1 MSEDF
6 WSGRRVLIT
15 GMAGFVGAHLAHR
28 LADLGADLLGL
39 DRVLSRV
46 LSSAGLRVLGLAK
59 VPMLWRDVRDP
70 GRLAWALSHGNGERD
85 WKMPEVVFHL
95 AGVGHIAQA
104 QADPLAAWEVNV
116 QGTWN
121 LLEACH
127 QLPADQI
134 RAIVCASSNH
144 VFGSL
149 PRANR
154 PAGSEYPALR
164 QDGARTA
171 WLEDDQPGQPD
182 VYGTSKA
189 QVDLLVRSYGA
200 MGLPVASLRHVN
212 CFGPADPHRSHLITG
227 TICDLLENKTPVI
240 RGDGSAIKG
249 YLHVADVVSAYLLLA
264 EAVAEGRADRGLAWH
279 AAPSTAI
286 SVLALVELICDVT
299 GHANLV
305 PEILA
310 EDLSQSGYV
319 EFLNSA
325 RLRTLG
331 WRLQWS
337 LRSGIVDTWA
347 WYRKHG
353 GMAWSSP

>member
-15 GMAGFVGAHLAHR
+15 GMAGFVGAHLAR
-28 LADLGADLLGL
+28 SLADLGADVVGL
-39 DRVLSRV
+39 DRVLS
-46 LSSAGLRVLGLAK
+46 SANLQVLGLAK
-59 VPMLWRDVRDP
+59 IPVLWRDVRDP
-70 GRLAWALSHGNGERD
+70 GRLAWALSHGNGERE

-95 AGVGHIAQA
+95 AGVGHIAHA

-121 LLEACH
+121 LLEACR
-127 QLPADQI
+127 QLPAGQI

-154 PAGSEYPALR
+154 PAGSDYPALR
-164 QDGARTA
+164 QNGARAA
-171 WLEDDQPGQPD
+171 WLEDDPPGQPD

-212 CFGPADPHRSHLITG
+212 CFGPADPHRSHLVTG

-249 YLHVADVVSAYLLLA
+249 YLAVGDVCRAYLLVAKRLA
-264 EAVAEGRADRGLAWH
+264 ARRDVLAGQAVH
-279 AAPSTAI
+279 AATPPI
-286 SVLALVELICDVT
+286 PVLSLVDLLIQIAKRDV
-299 GHANLV
+299 V
-305 PEILA
+305 PEILG

-319 EFLNSA
+319 EMLDDS
-325 RLRTLG
+325 RLRSWG
-331 WRLQWS
+331 WTSGPLDKGLRETFQWYE
-337 LRSGIVDTWA
+337 A
-347 WYRKHG
+347 HG
-353 GMAWSSP
+353 GHAWLSP